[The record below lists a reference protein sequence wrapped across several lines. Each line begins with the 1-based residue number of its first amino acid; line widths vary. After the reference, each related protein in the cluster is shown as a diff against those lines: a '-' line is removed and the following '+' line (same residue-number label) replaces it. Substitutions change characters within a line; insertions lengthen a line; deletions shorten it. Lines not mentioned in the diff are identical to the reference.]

1 MSDFENY
8 PYNEQH
14 ELNLDPT
21 LKALKEDKT
30 TAENANKRVDGV
42 EDTINNDNKK
52 LDDAN
57 AKADAINQNADNFV
71 DQSNT
76 RINDIENN
84 ADNSVNDI
92 NKKADDI
99 SDKADDLNKKIADNA
114 DKVDDI
120 NNKQNETKEQVDDSV
135 SNAYYENELTPEE
148 MKSAKKMGVL
158 KVTKASGTTSN
169 EISTITPSG
178 TLGNCVVWSSSPFTF
193 INTNPQI
200 LTDQDFSTEGRII
213 QYQCAGSFYAFY
225 SFNKSDNKFV
235 VGSNGHM
242 LGGSLFTRNMLV
254 TNKHLDF
261 HTAYNSNDN
270 PPASGDNFTI
280 ILPKTDAHTWDG
292 GYEQFTVS
300 ANQTGNVTTKPV
312 PFINHVYFYYV
323 IYETNDYNILRG
335 YIYNGSLINQYNK
348 IYYDA
353 GVLNAEYSDNTF
365 NLKIVTANESFSV
378 SKLYFVDLGEM

>member
-21 LKALKEDKT
+21 LKDLKEDKT

-76 RINDIENN
+76 RINDIEDN

-92 NKKADDI
+92 NKNANDI
-99 SDKADDLNKKIADNA
+99 SDKADDLNEKINDNA

-120 NNKQNETKEQVDDSV
+120 DNKQNETKEQVDDSV
-135 SNAYYENELTPEE
+135 SNAYYENELTAEE

-158 KVTKASGTTSN
+158 KVTKANGTTSN

-178 TLGNCVVWSSSPFTF
+178 ALGNCVVWSSSPFTF
-193 INTNPQI
+193 INNNPQI
-200 LTDQDFSTEGRII
+200 LTDQDFSGDKIV
-213 QYQCAGSFYAFY
+213 QYQCAGSFLIFRTFDKSYYATF
-225 SFNKSDNKFV
+225 
-235 VGSNGHM
+235 GSNGHSIM
-242 LGGSLFTRNMLV
+242 PKKPIKQFLT
-254 TNKHLDF
+254 TNKHLDIY
-261 HTAYNSNDN
+261 TV
-270 PPASGDNFTI
+270 GDTEKYTV
-280 ILPKTDAHTWDG
+280 ILPKTDPHTWEG
-292 GYEQFTVS
+292 GYEQFLGVKDSNSTL
-300 ANQTGNVTTKPV
+300 TTKQNLL
-312 PFINHVYFYYV
+312 FNHVYVYAAWTISSYV
-323 IYETNDYNILRG
+323 YVTSTEIDG
-335 YIYNGSLINQYNK
+335 YIYNNTATIITENTANASLPLV
-348 IYYDA
+348 
-353 GVLNAEYSDNTF
+353 GEYSNNTF
-365 NLKIVTANESFSV
+365 NLKTGTKGDIPNEGV
-378 SKLYFVDLGEM
+378 EVRLYFVDLGEM

>member
-21 LKALKEDKT
+21 LKDLKEDKT

-99 SDKADDLNKKIADNA
+99 SDKADDLNNKIADNA

-120 NNKQNETKEQVDDSV
+120 DNKQNETETQVDNSV

-158 KVTKASGTTSN
+158 KVTKANGTASN

-178 TLGNCVVWSSSPFTF
+178 ALGNCVVWSSSPFTF

-200 LTDQDFSTEGRII
+200 LTDQDLSGYKIV
-213 QYQCAGSFYAFY
+213 QYQCAGSFFIFT
-225 SFNKSDNKFV
+225 SFDKTYRGTF
-235 VGSNGHM
+235 GSNGHIF
-242 LGGSLFTRNMLV
+242 GPFSNKALV
-254 TNKHLDF
+254 TNKHLDLDIYQQGG
-261 HTAYNSNDN
+261 TDKC
-270 PPASGDNFTI
+270 TV
-280 ILPKTDAHTWDG
+280 ILPKTDSRTWDG
-292 GYEQFTVS
+292 GYEQFQNLTPNTVI
-300 ANQTGNVTTKPV
+300 TTKQNLLP
-312 PFINHVYFYYV
+312 NHVYVYYTYDHSGNTYYV
-323 IYETNDYNILRG
+323 ERQG
-335 YIYNGSLINQYNK
+335 YVYNG
-348 IYYDA
+348 
-353 GVLNAEYSDNTF
+353 VLTSTFENTRTDGLDVIVEYVDNTF
-365 NLKIVTANESFSV
+365 KISTGSGRPDIVE
-378 SKLYFVDLGEM
+378 LYFVDLGEM

>member
-21 LKALKEDKT
+21 LKDLKEDKT
-30 TAENANKRVDGV
+30 TAENANKRIDGV

-92 NKKADDI
+92 NKKAEDI
-99 SDKADDLNKKIADNA
+99 SDKADDLNEKIADNA

-158 KVTKASGTTSN
+158 KVAKASGITSN
-169 EISTITPSG
+169 EISTVTPSG
-178 TLGNCVVWSSSPFTF
+178 ALGNCVVWSSSPFTF

-200 LTDQDFSTEGRII
+200 LTDQDLSGENKIV
-213 QYQCAGSFYAFY
+213 QYQCAGSFFEYA
-225 SFNKSDNKFV
+225 SSDNVSDGFAF
-235 VGSNGHM
+235 GSNGHII
-242 LGGSLFTRNMLV
+242 GGYSSISNDFLV
-254 TNKHLDF
+254 TNKHLDILGG
-261 HTAYNSNDN
+261 YVG
-270 PPASGDNFTI
+270 PRTI
-280 ILPKTDAHTWDG
+280 ILPKTDNHTWDG
-292 GYEQFTVS
+292 NYEQFINIGS
-300 ANQTGNVTTKPV
+300 NRIITTKQT
-312 PFINHVYFYYV
+312 PFSNHIYAYYV
-323 IYETNDYNILRG
+323 YSVG
-335 YIYNGSLINQYNK
+335 YDGMKLAGYVYNGTLTQARIDSSNPTSFK
-348 IYYDA
+348 
-353 GVLNAEYSDNTF
+353 VEYSDSSLTF
-365 NLKIVTANESFSV
+365 KTLVTYTESQTYRV
-378 SKLYFVDLGEM
+378 YFVDLGEM

>member
-21 LKALKEDKT
+21 LKDLKEDKI

-84 ADNSVNDI
+84 ADNSVNNI

-99 SDKADDLNKKIADNA
+99 SDKADDLNNKISDNA

-120 NNKQNETKEQVDDSV
+120 NNKQNETKEQVDNSV

-158 KVTKASGTTSN
+158 KVTKANGTTSN
-169 EISTITPSG
+169 DISTITPSG
-178 TLGNCVVWSSSPFTF
+178 ALGNCVVWSSSPFTF

-200 LTDQDFSTEGRII
+200 LTNQDLSGNKII
-213 QYQCAGSFYAFY
+213 QYQCAGSFLIFR
-225 SFNKSDNKFV
+225 SFDKTAPAIF
-235 VGSNGHM
+235 GTNGHY
-242 LGGSLFTRNMLV
+242 V
-254 TNKHLDF
+254 TTDKINQILTTNNHLDIY
-261 HTAYNSNDN
+261 TSND
-270 PPASGDNFTI
+270 TEKYTV
-280 ILPKTDAHTWDG
+280 ILPKTDSHTWDRS
-292 GYEQFTVS
+292 YEQFLGVKDSNSTI
-300 ANQTGNVTTKPV
+300 TTKQNLLS
-312 PFINHVYFYYV
+312 NHVYVYNAWTISSYIYV
-323 IYETNDYNILRG
+323 NSTKIEG
-335 YIYNGSLINQYNK
+335 YIYNNTATIIQENATN
-348 IYYDA
+348 A
-353 GVLNAEYSDNTF
+353 GLPLVGEYSNNTF
-365 NLKIVTANESFSV
+365 NLKTGTKGDIPSEGVEV
-378 SKLYFVDLGEM
+378 RLQFVDLGEM

>member
-21 LKALKEDKT
+21 LKDLKEDKT

-92 NKKADDI
+92 NEKADDI
-99 SDKADDLNKKIADNA
+99 SDKADDLNNKIEDNA

-120 NNKQNETKEQVDDSV
+120 NNKQNETEAQVDNSV

-148 MKSAKKMGVL
+148 MTRAKKMGVL

-169 EISTITPSG
+169 DISTITPSG
-178 TLGNCVVWSSSPFTF
+178 ALGNCVVWSSSPFTF

-200 LTDQDFSTEGRII
+200 LTGQDFSGNKII
-213 QYQCAGSFYAFY
+213 QYQCAGSFFLFP
-225 SFNKSDNKFV
+225 SSDKQARGVF
-235 VGSNGHM
+235 GSNGH
-242 LGGSLFTRNMLV
+242 LYGNDLANGNILV
-254 TNKHLDF
+254 TPKHLNINLYGSRPSSDL
-261 HTAYNSNDN
+261 HTV
-270 PPASGDNFTI
+270 
-280 ILPKTDAHTWDG
+280 ILPKTDSGTWDG
-292 GYEQFTVS
+292 NYEQFTDVS
-300 ANQTGNVTTKPV
+300 EGQVVSTKENLMP
-312 PFINHVYFYYV
+312 NHIYVYCFSSGDSQR
-323 IYETNDYNILRG
+323 IMG
-335 YIYNGSLINQYNK
+335 YIYNGILTQTKDNSSGSYNK
-348 IYYDA
+348 LSATYSNN
-353 GVLNAEYSDNTF
+353 VLTLKAEKYNTSAREI
-365 NLKIVTANESFSV
+365 L
-378 SKLYFVDLGEM
+378 KLYFVDLGEM

>member
-21 LKALKEDKT
+21 LKDLKEDKT

-158 KVTKASGTTSN
+158 KVTKANGTTSN

-200 LTDQDFSTEGRII
+200 LTDQDLTGYKVI
-213 QYQCAGSFYAFY
+213 QYQCAGSFFL
-225 SFNKSDNKFV
+225 FNAAINT
-235 VGSNGHM
+235 GYTALCSNGYVIDTGDGITTSSFDCY
-242 LGGSLFTRNMLV
+242 LI
-254 TNKHLDF
+254 TNKHLDLVLHDSF
-261 HTAYNSNDN
+261 SSKQYTV
-270 PPASGDNFTI
+270 
-280 ILPKTDAHTWDG
+280 ILPKTDSKTFDG
-292 GYEQFTVS
+292 IAESFQHVGANTVM
-300 ANQTGNVTTKPV
+300 TTKQ
-312 PFINHVYFYYV
+312 ILSTSHVYAY
-323 IYETNDYNILRG
+323 IGKRTNPYSSGNTTIAG
-335 YIYNGSLINQYNK
+335 YIYNGTMKKTRIETDTSITM
-348 IYYDA
+348 DT
-353 GVLNAEYSDNTF
+353 EYSGNTF
-365 NLKIVTANESFSV
+365 TFKMTTMNSASAPDCY
-378 SKLYFVDLGEM
+378 LYFVDLGEM

>member
-21 LKALKEDKT
+21 LKDLKEDKT

-42 EDTINNDNKK
+42 EDAINNDNKK

-84 ADNSVNDI
+84 ADNSVNNI

-99 SDKADDLNKKIADNA
+99 SDKADDLNNKIADNA

-135 SNAYYENELTPEE
+135 SNAYYENELTAEE

-158 KVTKASGTTSN
+158 KVTKASGITSN
-169 EISTITPSG
+169 EISTVKPSG
-178 TLGNCVVWSSSPFTF
+178 VLGNCVVWSSSPFAF

-200 LTDQDFSTEGRII
+200 LTDQDFSGDKII
-213 QYQCAGSFYAFY
+213 QYQCGGSF
-225 SFNKSDNKFV
+225 FV
-235 VGSNGHM
+235 FRSNDKASTEFCFGANGHM
-242 LGGSLFTRNMLV
+242 IGHSNFTDFVLL
-254 TNKHLDF
+254 TNKHLDIY
-261 HTAYNSNDN
+261 TYKLDNSEKY
-270 PPASGDNFTI
+270 TV
-280 ILPKTDAHTWDG
+280 ILPKGGNATFDG
-292 GYEQFTVS
+292 NYEQFLNIGQNTV
-300 ANQTGNVTTKPV
+300 VTTKQV
-312 PFINHVYFYYV
+312 PNNNHIYVYYV
-323 IYETNDYNILRG
+323 YSVDWGHQSLVG
-335 YIYNGSLINQYNK
+335 YVYNGTLIQTHIDTGNN
-348 IYYDA
+348 
-353 GVLNAEYSDNTF
+353 GTTEFEVEYSNNTLTF
-365 NLKIVTANESFSV
+365 KTLNFESSGMM
-378 SKLYFVDLGEM
+378 SEYRAYFVDLGEM

>member
-21 LKALKEDKT
+21 LKDLKEDKT

-57 AKADAINQNADNFV
+57 AKADAINQNADNVV

-76 RINDIENN
+76 RINDIEDN

-99 SDKADDLNKKIADNA
+99 SDKADDLNNKIADNA

-120 NNKQNETKEQVDDSV
+120 NNKQNETEAQVDDSV

-148 MKSAKKMGVL
+148 MQRAKKMGVL
-158 KVTKASGTTSN
+158 KVTKANETTSN

-178 TLGNCVVWSSSPFTF
+178 ALGNCVVWSSSPFTF

-200 LTDQDFSTEGRII
+200 LTDQDFSGSKIV
-213 QYQCAGSFYAFY
+213 QYQCAGSFFMFKSHDNIHFSGAF
-225 SFNKSDNKFV
+225 
-235 VGSNGHM
+235 GSNGYM
-242 LGGSLFTRNMLV
+242 VGDTNITNYTLI
-254 TNKHLDF
+254 TNKHLDIYSHYF
-261 HTAYNSNDN
+261 GGPDVYTV
-270 PPASGDNFTI
+270 
-280 ILPKTDAHTWDG
+280 ILPKSDSKTWNG
-292 GYEQFTVS
+292 GYEQFTGVTEG
-300 ANQTGNVTTKPV
+300 QIITTKQV
-312 PFINHVYFYYV
+312 PLSNHIYVYYAVFDTE
-323 IYETNDYNILRG
+323 IIIG
-335 YIYNGSLINQYNK
+335 YIYNGIMTTTSNK
-348 IYYDA
+348 GSDA
-353 GVLNAEYSDNTF
+353 YRLNVEYSNSTF
-365 NLKIVTANESFSV
+365 TLKMEKGHENEGR
-378 SKLYFVDLGEM
+378 LYFVDLGEM

>member
-21 LKALKEDKT
+21 LKDLKEDKT

-42 EDTINNDNKK
+42 EDAINNDNKK

-92 NKKADDI
+92 NKNADDI

-135 SNAYYENELTPEE
+135 SNAYYENELTAEE

-169 EISTITPSG
+169 EINTVTPSG
-178 TLGNCVVWSSSPFTF
+178 ALGNCVVWSSSPFTF

-200 LTDQDFSTEGRII
+200 LTDQDWSGDNKII
-213 QYQCAGSFYAFY
+213 QYQCAGSFFEFA
-225 SFNKSDNKFV
+225 SSDNASSSFAF
-235 VGSNGHM
+235 GSNGHII
-242 LGGSLFTRNMLV
+242 GSSSSISNDFLV
-254 TNKHLDF
+254 TNKHLDILGG
-261 HTAYNSNDN
+261 Y
-270 PPASGDNFTI
+270 GGKRTI
-280 ILPKTDAHTWDG
+280 ILPKTDNHTWDG
-292 GYEQFTVS
+292 NYEQFINIGFDTII
-300 ANQTGNVTTKPV
+300 TTKQT
-312 PFINHVYFYYV
+312 PFPNHIYVYYV
-323 IYETNDYNILRG
+323 YSVG
-335 YIYNGSLINQYNK
+335 YDSMQLAGYVYNGTLTQVRIDSSNPTRFK
-348 IYYDA
+348 
-353 GVLNAEYSDNTF
+353 VEYSDSSLTF
-365 NLKIVTANESFSV
+365 KTLVTYNESQTYRV
-378 SKLYFVDLGEM
+378 YFVDLGEM

>member
-21 LKALKEDKT
+21 LKDLKEDKT

-76 RINDIENN
+76 RINDIEDN

-92 NKKADDI
+92 NKNANDI
-99 SDKADDLNKKIADNA
+99 SDKADDLNEKINDNA

-120 NNKQNETKEQVDDSV
+120 DNKQNETKEQVDDSV
-135 SNAYYENELTPEE
+135 SNAYYENELTAEE

-158 KVTKASGTTSN
+158 KVTKANGTTSN

-178 TLGNCVVWSSSPFTF
+178 ALGNCVVWSSSPFTF
-193 INTNPQI
+193 INNNPQI
-200 LTDQDFSTEGRII
+200 LTDQDFSGNKII
-213 QYQCAGSFYAFY
+213 QYQCAGSFFLFP
-225 SFNKSDNKFV
+225 SSDKQTPGVF
-235 VGSNGHM
+235 GSNGH
-242 LGGSLFTRNMLV
+242 LYGNSLATDGNILV
-254 TNKHLDF
+254 TPNHLNINLYGSRPSSDL
-261 HTAYNSNDN
+261 HTV
-270 PPASGDNFTI
+270 
-280 ILPKTDAHTWDG
+280 ILPKTDSGTWDG
-292 GYEQFTVS
+292 NYEQFTDVS
-300 ANQTGNVTTKPV
+300 EGQVVSTKENLMP
-312 PFINHVYFYYV
+312 NHIYVYCFSSGDDQR
-323 IYETNDYNILRG
+323 IMG
-335 YIYNGSLINQYNK
+335 YIYNGILTQTKDNSSTYNK
-348 IYYDA
+348 LSATYSNS
-353 GVLNAEYSDNTF
+353 VLTLKAERYNSTTHAI
-365 NLKIVTANESFSV
+365 LT
-378 SKLYFVDLGEM
+378 LYFVDLGEM